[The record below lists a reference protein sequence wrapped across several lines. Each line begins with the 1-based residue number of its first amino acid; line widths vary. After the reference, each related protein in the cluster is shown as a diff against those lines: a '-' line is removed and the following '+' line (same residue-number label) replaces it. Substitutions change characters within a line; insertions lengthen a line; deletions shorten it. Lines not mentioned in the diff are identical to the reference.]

1 MHIRVSLMSYRILY
15 LYTWK
20 LAKTKRFIQFHNSS
34 FLKMYNKIIEK
45 IVFKQELY
53 YLSYFYYLKTFD
65 ALSKNKFLPI

>member
-45 IVFKQELY
+45 IVFKQEFTLFI
-53 YLSYFYYLKTFD
+53 LLLLF
-65 ALSKNKFLPI
+65 KNFRRTI